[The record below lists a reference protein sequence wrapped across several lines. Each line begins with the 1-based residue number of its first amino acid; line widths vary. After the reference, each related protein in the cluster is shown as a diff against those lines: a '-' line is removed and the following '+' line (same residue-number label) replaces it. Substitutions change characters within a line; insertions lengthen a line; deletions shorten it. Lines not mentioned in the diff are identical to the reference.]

1 MNEMI
6 KEWLPYLIVGT
17 ACLSVL
23 LLILVIVQSVKLSKM
38 RRRYEGM
45 MNGTGVQNLEEL
57 LMQMNLDLESMHV
70 VQEKHAVQMKQL
82 LQRVHE
88 HAAHLGIERY
98 NAFGEYGNN
107 LSFSLALIN
116 DDHDG
121 IVLTGIHG
129 REHTYVYA
137 KPVEKGQSQYTLSPE
152 EQRSLE
158 TAISKVQAHLPK
170 EN

>member
-1 MNEMI
+1 MNELV
-6 KEWLPYLIVGT
+6 KEWLPLLIVGT
-17 ACLSVL
+17 AGLTVL
-23 LLILVIVQSVKLSKM
+23 LFIIVMVQGVKLRKM
-38 RRRYEGM
+38 RRRYDDM
-45 MNGTGVQNLEEL
+45 MNGTGVANLEEL
-57 LMQMNLDLESMHV
+57 LMQMNLEVESMHV
-70 VQEKHAVQMKQL
+70 EQEKQAKQMKQVL
-82 LQRVHE
+82 ARVHE

-116 DDHDG
+116 DDYNG

-158 TAISKVQAHLPK
+158 TAISKVDAHLPK
-170 EN
+170 ED